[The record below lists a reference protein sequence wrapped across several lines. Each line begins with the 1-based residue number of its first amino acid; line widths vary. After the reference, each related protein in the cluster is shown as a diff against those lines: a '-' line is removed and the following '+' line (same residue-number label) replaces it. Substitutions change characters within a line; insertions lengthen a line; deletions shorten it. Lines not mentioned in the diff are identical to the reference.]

1 MLQLKESAPGR
12 TEDLADVSA
21 RVTSLLA
28 DIHERG
34 EAAVR
39 EFSTTFDGWNPE
51 DFRVPEAEVLAA
63 ADALDEPLK
72 RTLEFAVEQVRGFA
86 EHQRTTLHD
95 LEVETLPGLVLGHR
109 HVPVASVGAYVPGG
123 RYTLIASTYMN
134 VVPARVAGVERVVVC
149 TPPKDG
155 RVDPAVLYAA
165 RLAGADAV
173 YALGGVQAIGA
184 MAYGVLPGLDA
195 VDMVVGPGNAY
206 VVEAKRQVFGRVGI
220 DLLAGP
226 TEIGV
231 LADDT
236 ADPDL
241 VACDLVGQLE
251 HDPRSRGVLITTSEP
266 LARAVVERMDHHL
279 RAVSTEEVARAA
291 WESGGEVVVVADE
304 DELVTVSDEYALEHV
319 EVHVRDP
326 HRMIGRLRNY
336 GSLFVGPE
344 TTVAYGDKVAG
355 PNHVL
360 PTLGAARFTGGQWV
374 GKYLRTLTYQHATP
388 DASWLLAEHC
398 ETESLAE
405 GMVAHART
413 ATLRRAGA
421 VLGTTR

>member
-1 MLQLKESAPGR
+1 
-12 TEDLADVSA
+12 
-21 RVTSLLA
+21 
-28 DIHERG
+28 
-34 EAAVR
+34 
-39 EFSTTFDGWNPE
+39 
-51 DFRVPEAEVLAA
+51 VPEAEVLAA

-279 RAVSTEEVARAA
+279 RAVSTEDVARAA

-388 DASWLLAEHC
+388 DASRLLAEHC

>member
-1 MLQLKESAPGR
+1 MRQLKEPAPGR

-21 RVTSLLA
+21 RVASLLA
-28 DIHERG
+28 DIRERG

-51 DFRVPEAEVLAA
+51 DFRVPEAEMIAA

-86 EHQRTTLHD
+86 EHQRATLHD
-95 LEVETLPGLVLGHR
+95 LEIETLPGLVLGHR
-109 HVPVASVGAYVPGG
+109 HVPVVSVGAYVPGG

-184 MAYGVLPGLDA
+184 MAYGVLPGLDG

-241 VACDLVGQLE
+241 VAS
-251 HDPRSRGVLITTSEP
+251 HA
-266 LARAVVERMDHHL
+266 ARAVLDRMDHHL

-304 DELVTVSDEYALEHV
+304 DELAAVSDEYALEHV
-319 EVHVRDP
+319 EVHLRDP

-374 GKYLRTLTYQHATP
+374 GKYLKTLTYQHATP
-388 DASWLLAEHC
+388 DASRLLADHC

-413 ATLRRAGA
+413 ATVRRVGA